1 MKKKLI
7 IIIDHFFTKFHK
19 KNLKIIFFK
28 KKFNTKILYYNRLF
42 KYKKKNYADI
52 QIKSVDELIKYF
64 LSQKDKFYL
73 IDALTLN
80 LDSVLIRKKIKNISN
95 VNNIVI
101 KELNGYPKIIKN
113 NLFQTIKNRYDNIF
127 SPKSFYFK
135 ILNIFLYFF
144 FIKFQKKDILVVP
157 GKKKYIDGFKN
168 YIYTRTKEY
177 SILKYRKKKIK
188 NKYAVFL
195 DTNFINHPEFQN
207 PAVHINFHRMMA
219 TRIYHQ
225 LNNFLIHLYQLINI
239 KIIILSHPSNS
250 IANLKFF
257 FKKFKIVKNKTQMYL
272 SRASLVLNIN
282 STAYAEA
289 VILKKPIVHL
299 TSYNIEKM
307 NNSINLTKQI
317 SHELGNNIINL
328 DNWDKKINTKDIF
341 NYNEKKYSR
350 FIKNYLKH
358 PKSKRNYNW
367 YESFYDFAKKNK
379 FR

>member
-19 KNLKIIFFK
+19 KNLNIIFFK

-42 KYKKKNYADI
+42 KYEKKNYTDI
-52 QIKSVDELIKYF
+52 QIQSVSMLIKYLLF
-64 LSQKDKFYL
+64 QKDKFYL

-80 LDSVLIRKKIKNISN
+80 LDSVLIRKEIKNILN

-113 NLFQTIKNRYDNIF
+113 NLLQTIKNRYETFF

-135 ILNIFLYFF
+135 ILNIFLYYF
-144 FIKFQKKDILVVP
+144 FIRFQKKDILVVP
-157 GKKKYIDGFKN
+157 GKKKYTNGFKN
-168 YIYTRTKEY
+168 YIYTRSKEY
-177 SILKYRKKKIK
+177 SIINFKKKKIK
-188 NKYAVFL
+188 KKYAVFL

-207 PAVHINFHRMMA
+207 PAIHINFHRKMA
-219 TRIYHQ
+219 PRIYNQ
-225 LNNFLIHLYQLINI
+225 LNNFFIDLYQLINI

-250 IANLKFF
+250 IANLRHF

-272 SRASLVLNIN
+272 SRSSLVLNIN

-299 TSYNIEKM
+299 TSHNIEKM
-307 NNSINLTKQI
+307 NNSLNLTKQI

-328 DNWDKKINTKDIF
+328 DNWDKKINIKDIF
-341 NYNEKKYSR
+341 YFNKSKYSE
-350 FIKNYLKH
+350 FINNYLKH
-358 PKSKRNYNW
+358 PKAKNNCNW
-367 YESFYDFAKKNK
+367 YESFYNFTKKE
-379 FR
+379 